1 LLQAT
6 TAERQI
12 ALPPELRERTMPI
25 KTHLDGS
32 FLSFDP
38 EAVGV
43 MGVAYEMVRATIQCG
58 YRNTISNEIIA
69 NKLSNLPK
77 QVRETPTSFAKKH

>member
-1 LLQAT
+1 
-6 TAERQI
+6 
-12 ALPPELRERTMPI
+12 MPI

-77 QVRETPTSFAKKH
+77 QVRERPRLPLRRNIELFTAARNASHVNLKFAA